1 MEMKIEAYN
10 SHLEFSNELKKFVEA
25 LMKHK
30 DNEKRIYQRT
40 MYSKLYYAVYHKI
53 LHDNP
58 NNDTIRNGAQSIHS
72 YIKQHNT
79 LIEFDKQL
87 YNQLYAL
94 RMWADYDLASRKIKR
109 NHLKLL
115 KSLLNKTII
124 VKSLDKGR

>member
-10 SHLEFSNELKKFVEA
+10 SHLEISNELKKFVEA
-25 LMKHK
+25 LMEHE

-40 MYSKLYYAVYHKI
+40 MYNRLYYAVYHKV

-58 NNDTIRNGAQSIHS
+58 DNDAIRNETRSIHS

-79 LIEFDKQL
+79 LIKLDRQL
-87 YNQLYAL
+87 YDQLYAL
-94 RMWADYDLASRKIKR
+94 RMWADYDLTSRKIKC

-115 KSLLNKTII
+115 ISLLSKTII